1 MGPQGTIPVGPQGT
15 ALVERAGER
24 PRLRNAAVYGGFA
37 VTVFIVQL
45 GLFVVLDDTQL
56 PLTAPLCLLVL
67 PAFAWLG
74 GFITISA
81 LFRSPPGGRPVSR
94 TPRLG
99 AVICA
104 LPDLLLCAGVAT
116 LFIADKVSG

>member
-1 MGPQGTIPVGPQGT
+1 VGPQHGT

-24 PRLRNAAVYGGFA
+24 PGLRNAAIYGGFA
-37 VTVFIVQL
+37 VTVLIVQL
-45 GLFVVLDDTQL
+45 GLFVALDDTQL

-74 GFITISA
+74 GFITIGA
-81 LFRSPPGGRPVSR
+81 LFRSPPGGKPVSR

-104 LPDLLLCAGVAT
+104 LPDLLLCAGVAA